1 MGEEVCRLAVDI
13 GGTFTDVVLWSAEGQ
28 TTAKVLTTAQAPEQ
42 GVLTAVHQVLNKT
55 GRLLSDVSLMIHGTT
70 LATNALIERKGA
82 ITAFL
87 TSDGFRDILEMG
99 YEKRFAH
106 YDLNAARAAP
116 LVPRPLRYTVPE
128 RMTADG
134 RVHVPLDQGAVRKVA
149 RLMSK
154 ASVEA
159 IAVGFIHA
167 YAYIQHEQMAAEI
180 LQAELPGVRI
190 CLSSDVC
197 PEMREYERFSTT
209 CANAY
214 VQPLM
219 VGYLDRL
226 SNLLTHE
233 GLHSPLYLMMSG
245 GGLTTL
251 DQAVRY
257 PVRLIESGPAGG
269 ALMSARLASARKLD
283 NVLSF
288 DMGGT
293 TAKISLIQNGRPDRS
308 ATFEV
313 AREYRDMKGSGL
325 PVRIPVIDMVEIGA
339 GGGSIARVDTLGRIG
354 VGPDSAG
361 SKPGPVAYG
370 MGGEEPTV
378 TDADLVLG
386 RLDSQ
391 RFAGGGLQLDEKAAR
406 TALAVAIGEPLA
418 LDEYWP
424 AVGVIEMVEE
434 NMANAARVHAVER
447 GKESGEYTMIAFG
460 GAAPLHAAR
469 LAEKLGMDRVIVPPG
484 AGVGSAIGFLQAP
497 VSYQV
502 VRSLRIL
509 IGTENLSPLIELLDQ
524 MLGEATQVVVAG
536 SSTESLKHNRQVA
549 LRYLGQGHELSVNL
563 PDGPVT
569 AQMLE
574 LVQLDFESVYRQ
586 VYGLTMPDIA
596 VECVSWSVTVMTPAA
611 AVTPVKEPTRK
622 QLLKP
627 CDTRPTYD
635 PASGEMADAGLYWRA
650 KLNSGDW
657 LVGPALVQEDE
668 TVTFV
673 PSGYIC
679 SVDEGLAL
687 VVDRE
692 STDALGAMS

>member
-1 MGEEVCRLAVDI
+1 
-13 GGTFTDVVLWSAEGQ
+13 
-28 TTAKVLTTAQAPEQ
+28 
-42 GVLTAVHQVLNKT
+42 
-55 GRLLSDVSLMIHGTT
+55 
-70 LATNALIERKGA
+70 
-82 ITAFL
+82 
-87 TSDGFRDILEMG
+87 
-99 YEKRFAH
+99 
-106 YDLNAARAAP
+106 
-116 LVPRPLRYTVPE
+116 
-128 RMTADG
+128 
-134 RVHVPLDQGAVRKVA
+134 
-149 RLMSK
+149 
-154 ASVEA
+154 
-159 IAVGFIHA
+159 
-167 YAYIQHEQMAAEI
+167 
-180 LQAELPGVRI
+180 
-190 CLSSDVC
+190 
-197 PEMREYERFSTT
+197 
-209 CANAY
+209 
-214 VQPLM
+214 
-219 VGYLDRL
+219 
-226 SNLLTHE
+226 
-233 GLHSPLYLMMSG
+233 
-245 GGLTTL
+245 
-251 DQAVRY
+251 
-257 PVRLIESGPAGG
+257 
-269 ALMSARLASARKLD
+269 
-283 NVLSF
+283 
-288 DMGGT
+288 
-293 TAKISLIQNGRPDRS
+293 LIQNGRPDRS

-386 RLDSQ
+386 RLDSH

-635 PASGEMADAGLYWRA
+635 PAGGVMADAGLYWRA
-650 KLNSGDW
+650 ELNPGDW

-692 STDALGAMS
+692 STDAMGAMS

>member
-1 MGEEVCRLAVDI
+1 MGDGACRLAVDI

-134 RVHVPLDQGAVRKVA
+134 RVQVPLDQGAVREVA
-149 RLMSK
+149 KALKK

-167 YAYIQHEQMAAEI
+167 YAYVRHEQMAAEI

-190 CLSSDVC
+190 SLSSDVC

-219 VGYLDRL
+219 AGYLDRL
-226 SNLLTHE
+226 RNLLTHE
-233 GLHSPLYLMMSG
+233 GLHRPLYLMMSG

-269 ALMSARLASARKLD
+269 ALMSARLASARSLD

-293 TAKISLIQNGRPDRS
+293 TAKISLIQNGQPDRS

-361 SKPGPVAYG
+361 SNPGPVAYG
-370 MGGEEPTV
+370 MGGEAPTV

-386 RLDSQ
+386 RLDSR
-391 RFAGGGLQLDEKAAR
+391 RFAGGGLQLDEQAAR

-424 AVGVIEMVEE
+424 AAGVIEMVEE

-509 IGTENLSPLIELLDQ
+509 IGTEVLSPLIELLDQ
-524 MLGEATQVVVAG
+524 MLGEATQVVVAS
-536 SSTESLKHNRQVA
+536 SSTESLKHSREVA

-574 LVQLDFESVYRQ
+574 LVRLDFESVYRQ

-596 VECVSWSVTVMTPAA
+596 VECVSWSVTVMTSAA
-611 AVTPVKEPTRK
+611 AVTFVNEPARK

-627 CDTRPTYD
+627 CETRSTYD
-635 PASGEMADAGLYWRA
+635 PAGGQMADAGLYWRA
-650 KLNSGDW
+650 KLNPGDW

-673 PSGYIC
+673 PSGYTC

-692 STDALGAMS
+692 SADAMGAMS

>member
-1 MGEEVCRLAVDI
+1 MDNGSCRLAVDI
-13 GGTFTDVVLWSAEGQ
+13 GGTFTDVVLWSAQGQ
-28 TTAKVLTTAQAPEQ
+28 TTAKVLTTVQAPEQ
-42 GVLTAVHQVLNKT
+42 GVLTAVHQVLNETK
-55 GRLLSDVSLMIHGTT
+55 RLLSDVSLMIHGTT

-87 TSDGFRDILEMG
+87 TSEGFRDILEMG

-134 RVHVPLDQGAVRKVA
+134 RVHVPLDQGAVREVA
-149 RLMSK
+149 RTLK
-154 ASVEA
+154 KTGVEA

-167 YAYIQHEQMAAEI
+167 YAYAQHEQMAAEI
-180 LQAELPGVRI
+180 LQAELPGVNV

-197 PEMREYERFSTT
+197 PEMREYERFSTV

-219 VGYLDRL
+219 AGYLDHL
-226 SNLLTHE
+226 SNLLIHQ
-233 GLHSPLYLMMSG
+233 GLRCPLYLMMSG

-269 ALMSARLASARKLD
+269 VLMSARLASARRLD
-283 NVLSF
+283 NVMSF

-293 TAKISLIQNGRPDRS
+293 TAKISLIQNGQPDRS

-313 AREYRDMKGSGL
+313 AREYRGMKGSGL
-325 PVRIPVIDMVEIGA
+325 PVRIPVIDMVEVGA
-339 GGGSIARVDTLGRIG
+339 GGGSIARVDALGRIS

-370 MGGEEPTV
+370 MGGDEPTV

-386 RLDSQ
+386 RLDSR
-391 RFAGGGLQLDEKAAR
+391 RFAGGGLQLDEQAAR
-406 TALAVAIGEPLA
+406 TALAVTIGEPLA

-424 AVGVIEMVEE
+424 AAGVIEMVEE

-460 GAAPLHAAR
+460 GAGPLHAAR
-469 LAEKLGMDRVIVPPG
+469 LAEKLGIDRVIIPWG

-509 IGTENLSPLIELLDQ
+509 IGAEDLSPLIDLLDQ
-524 MLGEATQVVVAG
+524 MLGEATQVVVASG
-536 SSTESLKHNRQVA
+536 SSETLKHNRQVA
-549 LRYLGQGHELSVNL
+549 MRYQGQGHELSVDL

-569 AQMLE
+569 GQTLE
-574 LVQLDFESVYRQ
+574 LLRLDFESLYRQ

-611 AVTPVKEPTRK
+611 AVTPVKEPART

-627 CDTRPTYD
+627 CKTRPTYD
-635 PASGEMADAGLYWRA
+635 PEGGMMADAALYWRVE
-650 KLNSGDW
+650 LNPGDW

-668 TVTFV
+668 TATFV
-673 PSGYIC
+673 PSGC
-679 SVDEGLAL
+679 TCTVDEGLAL

-692 STDALGAMS
+692 NTNAPRAMS